1 MSKPELVHE
10 RDCYG
15 FTLRHSHANDYAV
28 LVDAAGNSQEFA
40 ENLGMIAQGAPSAT
54 LLAIAA
60 AKRGQADNEALRK
73 SLKEPKP
80 VVVDSPLSDEP
91 DTDVELES
99 EGE

>member
-1 MSKPELVHE
+1 MSKPELIHE

-28 LVDAAGNSQEFA
+28 LVDAAGDEQEFV
-40 ENLGMIAQGAPSAT
+40 ENLGMVSQGAPSAT
-54 LLAIAA
+54 LLAITA

-73 SLKEPKP
+73 SLANKP
-80 VVVDSPLSDEP
+80 VEDEP
-91 DTDVELES
+91 DTDVIVES